1 MTILYYNGNIHSMD
15 EELNTYSA
23 MVVCGGKIVE
33 LGNDNELI
41 SRYPDADLY
50 DLEGKCVIPGLYD
63 THAHAL
69 MAADSEGDGEL
80 FIPTSVA
87 ELLEDLKKKVA
98 TLPEGTWIGYKN
110 TYPLRLDELRYPT
123 KEELDAIAPNHPV
136 AVDGFYSA
144 QLNTCA
150 LNSLDLTNLPRGGKI
165 MYDENGEMT
174 GVLLNCFLL
183 LVRYYPSRKLKP
195 LEDAVAEV
203 MAEYNKN
210 GFTSILE
217 PKSHIPGI
225 NAVEKLYS
233 EGKQTVRMRYT
244 LPVPAKDK
252 HEEFE
257 KDISGISNA
266 NTDFNRLCFIKD
278 NVDGG
283 ILTATSY
290 MDGEYSGLST
300 IFSLDGVDKKTWR
313 GNFVTAV
320 PVLSDSIRLAQKL
333 GLQYCAHCVGTAASR
348 MLIKA
353 YKEVG
358 NTENGRHAIIH
369 ADFMSPDMIAD
380 AKALDLTVLF
390 QPAWHYM
397 DAPNIDKILTPLECS
412 YFMPYADMLNSGVHM
427 AAGSDHMVKY
437 DAIKSVNPYHPFI
450 ALYNMVTCKARDGKV
465 HAEKQK
471 ISREE
476 ALLCYTR
483 YAAWSTFDENLF
495 GSLAKGKRAD
505 FLILDRDYFT
515 CPEDEIKDIKP
526 LKTYLD
532 GNCVYSA

>member
-1 MTILYYNGNIHSMD
+1 MTTLYYNGKIYSMD
-15 EELNTYSA
+15 ESLNTYSA

-33 LGNDNELI
+33 LGDDEII

-50 DLEGKCVIPGLYD
+50 DLDGKCVIPGLYD
-63 THAHAL
+63 THAHAF

-87 ELLEDLKKKVA
+87 ELLCDLKKKVA

-165 MYDENGEMT
+165 MYNENGEMT

-183 LVRYYPSRKLKP
+183 LVRYYASRKIKP
-195 LEDAVAEV
+195 LEDAVTEV

-233 EGKQTVRMRYT
+233 EGRQTVRMRYT

-290 MDGEYSGLST
+290 MDGEYKGLST

-313 GNFVTAV
+313 GNFVNDV

-348 MLIKA
+348 SLIEA
-353 YKEVG
+353 YKTVG
-358 NTENGRHAIIH
+358 NTENGRHSIFH
-369 ADFMSPDMIAD
+369 ADFMSDDMIKD
-380 AKALDLTVLF
+380 AKNLDLTIFF

-412 YFMPYADMLNSGVHM
+412 YFMPYADMLNSGIHM

-465 HAEKQK
+465 YNPNQK

-483 YAAWSTFDENLF
+483 YAAWATFDEHLF
-495 GSLAKGKRAD
+495 GSLVKGHRAD

-532 GNCVYSA
+532 GNCVYSV